1 MRLIELRGPDAA
13 ETHSQW
19 QQRWKRIKRAGHALW
34 TRLQPRRQ
42 RLRTITELEF
52 YVEAA
57 APEGAQVGA
66 LYADGRLTARL
77 DGVHKL

>member
-13 ETHSQW
+13 DTHHHW
-19 QQRWKRIKRAGHALW
+19 QRRLRRWKRAARALW
-34 TRLQPRRQ
+34 IALRPARKPRAPR
-42 RLRTITELEF
+42 ELEF

-77 DGVHKL
+77 DGIDRL

>member
-13 ETHSQW
+13 ETHDQW
-19 QQRWKRIKRAGHALW
+19 QRRWKRWKRAARAVWIALKPQRRRGRT
-34 TRLQPRRQ
+34 TR
-42 RLRTITELEF
+42 ELEF

-66 LYADGRLTARL
+66 LYADGRLTAKLEGIDRL
-77 DGVHKL
+77 

>member
-13 ETHSQW
+13 ETQAQW
-19 QQRWKRIKRAGHALW
+19 KRRWTRWKRAARVIWKSLKPSR
-34 TRLQPRRQ
+34 PRG
-42 RLRTITELEF
+42 RTTKEMEF

-77 DGVHKL
+77 DGVDRL